1 LASVFAALGSGK
13 TIAVSFPNDIRRCG
27 GRNGDWR
34 PLRLRALLRRV
45 RLSGQIKR
53 ADDQTDVTIGLRK
66 IAQHAAGQRIKLFRE
81 QTHIIA
87 AREQTVE

>member
-1 LASVFAALGSGK
+1 MIV
-13 TIAVSFPNDIRRCG
+13 AVSFRSDIRPCG
-27 GRNGDWR
+27 GRR
-34 PLRLRALLRRV
+34 PLRFGALLRRA
-45 RLSGQIKR
+45 RLLGQIKR

-66 IAQHAAGQRIKLFRE
+66 IAQHAAGQRIKLFGK